1 MAKEIKTLSKSKL
14 MRGVQCEKN
23 LWLTLHKPELEPE
36 TDKATQKQFDEGNEV
51 GEKAREI
58 EGKGLLIDN
67 DYWDYSGAHKRTQD
81 AIASGVT
88 PIYEAAFLADDG
100 FARAD
105 ILKKTKTGWHLIE
118 VKKSTGVKDY
128 HFQDAAIQT
137 AIIESSGLKLKS
149 ISIRHINNEMLF
161 PDIKNLFTTVDVTD
175 DVRSLQIEIKSK
187 IKHLHGIIKMTK
199 EPNVEISSHC
209 NEPFGCAFKDY
220 CWKHV
225 PEKSV
230 FDLPQLAT
238 KKKWELFNKDI
249 QRITDL
255 DPKNYKGVIRR
266 AIEVTKSK
274 KLFVDSKGIAS
285 ELKQWKWPLYFF
297 DYETIGPAVPR
308 YDNTKPYAQIP
319 FQFSCHVWSN
329 AKTKNLDHFEYL
341 HTDPSDPRPFIIK
354 AMLKDFGKKGSIVA
368 YNKSF
373 EIGVIKRLVEFDKKN
388 KDALLALCERFVD
401 PLPIVKESVYHPDFL
416 GSFSIKSVAP
426 ALIGNK
432 FSYEGLIIGDGGA
445 AQSAAEL
452 VLSGQAKGKEKDQIV
467 EDLLK
472 YCRQDTLAMVEI
484 VKWLMGRVA

>member
-1 MAKEIKTLSKSKL
+1 MKLKEKTLSKSKL
-14 MRGVQCEKN
+14 MRGLQCDRS
-23 LWLTLHKPELEPE
+23 LWLTIHKPELEPQ

-51 GEKAREI
+51 GAKAREI
-58 EGKGLLIDN
+58 EGNGLLIDN
-67 DYWDYSGAHKRTQD
+67 EYWDYSGAHKRTQE
-81 AIASGVT
+81 AIANGTT
-88 PIYEAAFLADDG
+88 PIYEAAFLTAEG
-100 FARAD
+100 FSRAD
-105 ILKKTKTGWHLIE
+105 ILKKTKAGWHLIE

-128 HFQDAAIQT
+128 HLQDAAIQT

-149 ISIRHINNEMLF
+149 ISIRHINSEMLF

-175 DVRSLQIEIKSK
+175 DVRSLQKDIKNK
-187 IKHLHGIIKMTK
+187 IKQLYKVVKSTK
-199 EPNVEISSHC
+199 EPKVEISSHC
-209 NEPFGCAFKDY
+209 DEPFGCAFKDY

-230 FDLPQLAT
+230 FDLPQLTT
-238 KKKWELFNKDI
+238 KKKWELFNNDF

-255 DPKNYKGVIRR
+255 DPKSYKGVIQR

-274 KLFVDSKGIAS
+274 KPFVDSEKIGSA
-285 ELKQWKWPLYFF
+285 LKHWKWPLYFF

-308 YDNTKPYAQIP
+308 YDKTKPYAQIP
-319 FQFSCHVWSN
+319 FQFSCHVWSDP
-329 AKTKNLDHFEYL
+329 KSKDLGHFEYL
-341 HTDPSDPRPFIIK
+341 HVDKSDPRPFIIK
-354 AMLKDFGKKGSIVA
+354 AMLKGFGKKGSIVA

-373 EIGVIKRLVEFDKKN
+373 EIGVIKKLAEFDKKN
-388 KDALLALCERFVD
+388 KDELLALCERFVD

-426 ALIGNK
+426 AIIGK
-432 FSYEGLIIGDGGA
+432 IYSYEGLTIGDGGA

-452 VLSGQAKGKEKDQIV
+452 VLTNKLKGKEKDQVI

-484 VKWLMGRVA
+484 VKWLFIK